1 MARESSGNKGPLL
14 ILIIVLVMVIVY
26 ALSVNPAERE
36 KLLGTI
42 TYERALVDTVP
53 GEIVPIPKTT
63 YTLEHGLATV
73 EPNFSPIP
81 IPQALSGQITLK
93 RSLIQNQGASFTMD
107 VNKTDLAAARLEF
120 NVLAVEDGKELV
132 IELNKNVV
140 FSGIPAKGKVTVPL
154 PVAQIKDGSNSIKL
168 SVGYSFATSG
178 YSLSD
183 VNFVEQKFQPERASA
198 VQLFTLVQQELNG
211 IISARLTGFAKQ
223 LGSPATLSLTLN
235 NKSVYNVGLSV
246 DSTIDIDLP
255 PTLLNNSNT
264 LNWTVSKG
272 GAYQIV
278 LGQVET
284 KYSKTNLKTKNY
296 AFFVTDIEKQSIG
309 SGVLVCTLN
318 IVAAESVT
326 QTVNVQINSYK
337 LNLQLTDGQL
347 NTDVCN
353 YLKAG
358 DNFLSLQ
365 SSNSIYIS
373 KLGLLLAGKAYGV

>member
-14 ILIIVLVMVIVY
+14 ILIIVLVMVIIY

-63 YTLEHGLATV
+63 YTLEHKLATV

-93 RSLIQNQGASFTMD
+93 RSLIQNQGASFTID

-154 PVAQIKDGSNSIKL
+154 PVAQIKDGANSIKL

-198 VQLFTLVQQELNG
+198 GQMFTLVQQELNG

-223 LGSPATLSLTLN
+223 LGSPATLTLSLN
-235 NKSVYNVGLSV
+235 NKSVYNVGLSA

-284 KYSKTNLKTKNY
+284 KYSKTNLKTKSY
-296 AFFVTDIEKQSIG
+296 SFFVTDIEKQSIG

-318 IVAAESVT
+318 IVAAEPVT
-326 QTVNVQINSYK
+326 QTVNVQINAYK

-347 NTDVCN
+347 STDVCN
-353 YLKAG
+353 YLKPG

-365 SSNSIYIS
+365 SSNSVYIS
-373 KLGLLLAGKAYGV
+373 QLGLLLAGKAYGV